1 MLFSQRSDM
10 MPRIHLPI
18 RTLACV
24 VACLTCGNLIT
35 AGETVLEIE
44 LPKPLFVGTPKPIKV
59 PNLEPLR
66 QGKRPDFMVPEGT
79 ENLSSGK
86 EVTGSDDWPVIGELE
101 YITDG
106 DKEGTDGYFV
116 ELGPNLQYVQIDL
129 EATAEI
135 AAVAVWHYHASPRVY
150 HDVVVQVSN
159 DPEFKKGVKT
169 IFNNDHDN
177 SAKMGVGKD
186 PAYIDLYE
194 GRLIDAKGAQG
205 RYVRLYSNGSTA
217 DGMNHYIEVEVFGT
231 QTK

>member
-1 MLFSQRSDM
+1 M
-10 MPRIHLPI
+10 MSKIHFTI
-18 RTLACV
+18 RTLPFL
-24 VACLTCGNLIT
+24 VALPICGNLL
-35 AGETVLEIE
+35 AADKAVLEIE

-79 ENLSSGK
+79 ENLSRGK

-116 ELGPNLQYVQIDL
+116 ELGPRLQHVQIDL
-129 EATAEI
+129 ETEAEI
-135 AAVAVWHYHASPRVY
+135 AAVIVWHYHASPRVY
-150 HDVVVQVSN
+150 HDVIVQVSN
-159 DPEFKKGVKT
+159 HPEFKKGVKT
-169 IFNNDHDN
+169 IFNNDHDK
-177 SAKMGVGKD
+177 SAGMGVGKD

-194 GRLIDAKGAQG
+194 GRLIDARGAQG
-205 RYVRLYSNGSTA
+205 RYVRLYTNGSTA

-231 QTK
+231 QAK

>member
-1 MLFSQRSDM
+1 M
-10 MPRIHLPI
+10 MPRIHFPI
-18 RTLACV
+18 RTLAFV
-24 VACLTCGNLIT
+24 VAGLTCGNLI
-35 AGETVLEIE
+35 AADKTVLEIE

-116 ELGPNLQYVQIDL
+116 ELGPSLQHVQIDL
-129 EATAEI
+129 ETEAEI
-135 AAVAVWHYHASPRVY
+135 AAVVVWHYHASARVY

-186 PAYIDLYE
+186 PAYIDIYE
-194 GRLIDAKGAQG
+194 GRLIDAKGARG
-205 RYVRLYSNGSTA
+205 RYVRLYSSGSTS
-217 DGMNHYIEVEVFGT
+217 DGMNHYIEVEVFGK

>member
-1 MLFSQRSDM
+1 M
-10 MPRIHLPI
+10 MPKIHFPI
-18 RTLACV
+18 PTLVFV
-24 VACLTCGNLIT
+24 VAGLTCGNLN
-35 AGETVLEIE
+35 ADDETVLEVE

-66 QGKRPDFMVPEGT
+66 QGKRPDFMVPKGT
-79 ENLSSGK
+79 KNLSSGK

-116 ELGPNLQYVQIDL
+116 ELGPNLQHVQIDL
-129 EATAEI
+129 EIEAEI
-135 AAVAVWHYHASPRVY
+135 AAVVVWHYHASPRVY
-150 HDVVVQVSN
+150 HDVIVQVSS

-186 PAYIDLYE
+186 PAYIDIYE
-194 GRLIDAKGAQG
+194 GRLIDAKGARG
-205 RYVRLYSNGSTA
+205 RYVRLYSNGSTS
-217 DGMNHYIEVEVFGT
+217 DGMNHYIEVEVFGKP
-231 QTK
+231 TK